1 MNAHLLSKLDYPYGE
16 MLQSLKDVK
25 GYDEFIKFIGPRVRK
40 NDDWKAEVCALFE
53 INKTRHPLIE
63 ICSQQSS
70 TPEGI
75 FKVSGGLGI
84 IEAAKIGYLFDTN
97 NENRKRINKIVNC
110 FKPLANLL
118 TGQYSAHNVRIEV
131 YNTDKIISDS
141 ELEDAR
147 NAIAVSLR
155 QKKTP
160 LISVITGFGRIAIR
174 KGEAI
179 DVTAADIDL
188 LIGINDKGGIVTQ
201 TYNVDLNKKI
211 GRVLKFKRGQ
221 HKAKYDDYVKL
232 YYFFVDCP
240 APRLLEVDLNRIF
253 NQLDDREMVY
263 MSTVFG
269 SNREGRTRLMRS
281 GIIISGKGLD
291 PKHFDLSNKYF
302 QGCPFPDPKHIKRI
316 L

>member
-1 MNAHLLSKLDYPYGE
+1 
-16 MLQSLKDVK
+16 MLRSLKDIK
-25 GYDEFIKFIGPRVRK
+25 GYDEFVKFIGPRLNK

-75 FKVSGGLGI
+75 FKVGDKLGI

-97 NENRKRINKIVNC
+97 DENRKRINKIVNC
-110 FKPLANLL
+110 FKPVANLL
-118 TGQYSAHNVRIEV
+118 KGQYLSHNVRIEI
-131 YNTDKIISDS
+131 NDTDDIVADS

-147 NAIAVSLR
+147 NAISESLK
-155 QKKTP
+155 QGKTP
-160 LISVITGFGRIAIR
+160 PISVITRFGKIAIW

-188 LIGINDKGGIVTQ
+188 LIGISDKGGIVTQ
-201 TYNVDLNKKI
+201 AYNADLNKKI
-211 GRVLKFKRGQ
+211 GRVLKSKRAQ
-221 HKAKYDDYVKL
+221 HRVKYSGHVKI

-253 NQLDDREMVY
+253 RQLDDSDMVY
-263 MSTVFG
+263 MGTVFG
-269 SNREGRTRLMRS
+269 SNQDGRTRLVRS
-281 GIIISGKGLD
+281 GIIIPGKGLD
-291 PKHFDLSNKYF
+291 PNHFDFSNKYF

-316 L
+316 F